1 MDADGDGCLSYAE
14 FCGFA
19 EEKRRNID
27 PFDAID
33 AQKAGK
39 LGLNESTLAA
49 LQNPYGNIQGA
60 AHKSEAMSRS
70 VGGSGAG

>member
-1 MDADGDGCLSYAE
+1 MDADRDGCLSYAE

-33 AQKAGK
+33 LQKAGK
-39 LGLNESTLAA
+39 LGLNESSLAA
-49 LQNPYGNIQGA
+49 LQNPYGLQGVGQ
-60 AHKSEAMSRS
+60 KSDAMSRS
-70 VGGSGAG
+70 LGASGP